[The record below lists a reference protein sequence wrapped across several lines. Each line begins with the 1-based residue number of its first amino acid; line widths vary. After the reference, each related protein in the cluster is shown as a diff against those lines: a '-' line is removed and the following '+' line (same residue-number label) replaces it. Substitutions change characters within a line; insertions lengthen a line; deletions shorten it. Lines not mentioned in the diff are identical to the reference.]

1 MPESTCTIERKCSSA
16 GKLCSSE
23 DRACQ
28 SKAIADGLE
37 ITCEQRTVEPRNYV
51 YCPPGAQQRDST
63 VVWIL
68 LVVAVLV
75 AMIGGLL
82 SFVLLRKRLATPIK
96 DQR

>member
-1 MPESTCTIERKCSSA
+1 MPESTCTVARKCSST

-28 SKAIADGLE
+28 SKAVADGLE
-37 ITCEQRTVEPRNYV
+37 IICEEREVDPHNYV
-51 YCPPGAQQRDST
+51 YCPPGAQQRDSK

-75 AMIGGLL
+75 ALIGGAL
-82 SFVLLRKRLATPIK
+82 SFIVLRKRLK
-96 DQR
+96 DQK

>member
-1 MPESTCTIERKCSSA
+1 MAECTVERKCSST

-28 SKAIADGLE
+28 SQATASGLE
-37 ITCEQRTVEPRNYV
+37 ITCEQQHVEPRNYV
-51 YCPPGAQQRDST
+51 YCPPGAEQRDSS

-75 AMIGGLL
+75 AMIGGAL
-82 SFVLLRKRLATPIK
+82 SFVVLRKRLKPG
-96 DQR
+96 